1 MMPMDIADLLRE
13 ALRHSGCVDS
23 QIGHFDSHSTIEM
36 QMKDLPAISVG
47 QVDGQVWV
55 WAAVMD
61 IGPAQMGRSASALLQ
76 ILLQGCPWSRSGQ
89 LHLCEVEGQL
99 ELRLMCNENALGDAS
114 SFAQAL
120 DRFVAVL
127 EELCG
132 ILRL

>member
-13 ALRHSGCVDS
+13 ALRHSGCMDS

-36 QMKDLPAISVG
+36 QMKDLPNINVG
-47 QVDGQVWV
+47 HVEGEVWV
-55 WAAVMD
+55 WAAVME
-61 IGPAQMGRSASALLQ
+61 IGPLQLGRSADRLLQ

-99 ELRLMCNENALGDAS
+99 ELRLMCNQQALSEAGK
-114 SFAQAL
+114 FAQAL
-120 DRFVAVL
+120 DHFVAVV

>member
-1 MMPMDIADLLRE
+1 MRPMDIADLLRQ
-13 ALRHSGCVDS
+13 ALRSSGCVDS

-36 QMKDLPAISVG
+36 QMKDLPSINVG
-47 QVDGQVWV
+47 NVDGEVWV
-55 WAAVMD
+55 WAAVMA
-61 IGPAQMGRSASALLQ
+61 IGPQQLGRSAEQLLQ

-99 ELRLMCNENALGDAS
+99 ELRLMCNEQALSDAA

-120 DRFVAVL
+120 DHFVVVV

>member
-13 ALRHSGCVDS
+13 ALRHSGCKDS

-36 QMKDLPAISVG
+36 QMKELPDINVG
-47 QVDGQVWV
+47 NVDGDIWV
-55 WAAVMD
+55 WTAV
-61 IGPAQMGRSASALLQ
+61 IQIEPAQLDRNAAALLQ
-76 ILLQGCPWSRSGQ
+76 ILLRGCPWSRSGQ

-99 ELRLMCNENALGDAS
+99 ELRLMCNEEALGDAS
-114 SFAQAL
+114 HFAQAL
-120 DRFVAVL
+120 DHFVVVV